1 MPKYLFE
8 VSYTAAGVTGLLKDG
23 GTKRRAAAQALIE
36 SVGGKLEALYYTFG
50 ERDAFVIA
58 EVPDSIAAAALSLQ
72 LGSSGAITNRTTVLL
87 TPEDIDQATK
97 RPAIYT
103 PPGS

>member
-8 VSYTAAGVTGLLKDG
+8 LSYTVEGVTGLLKDG
-23 GTKRRAAAQALIE
+23 GTKRRVAAQALIE

-50 ERDAFVIA
+50 KHDAIVIA
-58 EVPDSIAAAALSLQ
+58 ELPDSVAAAALSLR

-87 TPEDIDQATK
+87 TPEDIDAAIK
-97 RPAIYT
+97 RPAIYA